1 MGGGFFRVS
10 LAIFKVKLTLRSPLE
25 FVLFQRFLA
34 FVPRPEKLSN
44 HALVNDKIKN
54 DRQREQSR

>member
-1 MGGGFFRVS
+1 MGGGFFRAS
-10 LAIFKVKLTLRSPLE
+10 LAIFKVKLTLRLSLD
-25 FVLFQRFLA
+25 FVLFQRFLS
-34 FVPRPEKLSN
+34 FVPSPKKLSN